1 MAAKCQIIA
10 TVTHPPKKLRVKIQ
24 SLYNGNGHKI
34 RVVTTLTTKKI
45 EAIRSHL
52 RICRR
57 VSGDIGWTT
66 SSRLEDLVSAKADS
80 GGEGVLG
87 LFETCAARF
96 SFSEISEV
104 AARSVL
110 L

>member
-45 EAIRSHL
+45 EAMRSHL
-52 RICRR
+52 RMCRR

-66 SSRLEDLVSAKADS
+66 SSRLESVSAEVGS
-80 GGEGVLG
+80 GGESILG
-87 LFETCAARF
+87 LFETCTVRF